1 MGTEAALALMVLIV
15 AGLFLR
21 SFNET
26 RATDPGFRRE
36 GILLASYDLTGRNRT
51 TPEARDF
58 TARLLDR
65 LRGLRGVE
73 QASIAVSVPLDIH
86 GMPMRAFSLEG
97 RTRVSAA
104 PDQALTNT
112 VTPGYFKT
120 IGISI
125 VAGHDFAELSD
136 PGAPMQAVVN
146 EEFVRRFIKSGQPV
160 GRRIQSRDRT
170 YVIAGVARDAMY
182 ESFGEKSSPML
193 YLSYRD
199 RPMMYGEIHLR
210 TRPGSEML
218 LVSDVRRILRDLDPT
233 LGVYDARTMS
243 EHLERNAF
251 LRRVPAQM
259 FMVLGPLLLLLA
271 AIGIY
276 AVVSYS
282 VARRVKEI
290 GVRLALG
297 ATVHQVVTRIA
308 SETLRVAAIGTCV
321 GWLIT
326 VVVDV
331 HLNHGVLY
339 APVFL
344 GVPLLLLVV
353 AALASWV
360 PAYRA
365 AQLDPMVALREE

>member
-1 MGTEAALALMVLIV
+1 MPI
-15 AGLFLR
+15 R
-21 SFNET
+21 SF
-26 RATDPGFRRE
+26 
-36 GILLASYDLTGRNRT
+36 
-51 TPEARDF
+51 
-58 TARLLDR
+58 
-65 LRGLRGVE
+65 
-73 QASIAVSVPLDIH
+73 SI
-86 GMPMRAFSLEG
+86 EG
-97 RTRVSAA
+97 RARASAA

-120 IGISI
+120 MGIPI
-125 VAGHDFAELSD
+125 VAGRDFADLTD
-136 PGAPMQAVVN
+136 QTAPMQAVVN
-146 EEFVRRFIKSGQPV
+146 EEFVRRFIKNGEAL

-170 YVIAGVARDAMY
+170 YVIAGVARNAVY
-182 ESFGEKSSPML
+182 ESFGEKTSPML

-199 RPMMYGEIHLR
+199 RPIGFGEIHLR
-210 TRPGSEML
+210 TRPGGEML
-218 LVSDVRRILRDLDPT
+218 LVSDVRRILRNLDPT
-233 LGVYDARTMS
+233 LSVYDARTMN

-251 LRRVPAQM
+251 LRRIPAQM
-259 FMVLGPLLLLLA
+259 FVVLGPLLLILA

-297 ATVHQVVTRIA
+297 ATVHRVVMQIA
-308 SETLRVAAIGTCV
+308 SETLRIAATGTCV

-344 GVPLLLLVV
+344 GVPSLLLSV
-353 AALASWV
+353 AALACWV

-365 AQLDPMVALREE
+365 AQLDPMVALRED